1 MLGII
6 IGLSV
11 ICLVLAI
18 ILLLIIIDI
27 RRINRE
33 LTYIN
38 HIETNA
44 GVTTNTNFPLV
55 RKLAA
60 GINDNLNATRQLR
73 LEQIAQEKK
82 IHQMLLLSLIHI

>member
-18 ILLLIIIDI
+18 TLLLIIIDI
-27 RRINRE
+27 RRINHV

-44 GVTTNTNFPLV
+44 GVTTNTNFPLP
-55 RKLAA
+55 
-60 GINDNLNATRQLR
+60 T
-73 LEQIAQEKK
+73 
-82 IHQMLLLSLIHI
+82 

>member
-6 IGLSV
+6 IELSV

-27 RRINRE
+27 RCINRE

-55 RKLAA
+55 CKLAA

-73 LEQIAQEKK
+73 LEQIAQEKRF
-82 IHQMLLLSLIHI
+82 IRCC

>member
-18 ILLLIIIDI
+18 TLLLIIIDI

-44 GVTTNTNFPLV
+44 GVTTTTNFPLV

-73 LEQIAQEKK
+73 LEQIAQEKRF
-82 IHQMLLLSLIHI
+82 IRCC